1 MILLGSSLVNSPVLS
16 LQTGGPIGQ
25 TTTAV
30 VDPGTLKVV
39 AYEVSSQL
47 RDESPL
53 VVRIV
58 DVREMSD
65 LGLII
70 DSIDELENPADII
83 KLNDIYKLG
92 FNPIGMNVTDERRHK
107 LGRVVDY
114 TIETSG
120 FYIQQLTV
128 KRPLFKSFSDTEL
141 LIHRSQIIEIN
152 NSAIV
157 VHSEAKAPEPEL
169 HEVIG
174 SYVNPFRKPS
184 ETAPDSIETKQ
195 T

>member
-47 RDESPL
+47 RDDSPL

-114 TIETSG
+114 TIGTSG

>member
-1 MILLGSSLVNSPVLS
+1 MILLGSFLVNSPVLS

>member
-30 VDPGTLKVV
+30 VDPANLKVV

-47 RDESPL
+47 RDEAPL
-53 VVRIV
+53 VIRIA

-107 LGRVVDY
+107 LGRVIDY
-114 TIETSG
+114 TVETGG

-184 ETAPDSIETKQ
+184 ETASDSIETKQ

>member
-25 TTTAV
+25 TTAAI
-30 VDPGTLKVV
+30 VDPGNLKVV
-39 AYEVSSQL
+39 AYEVSSSL

-53 VVRIV
+53 VVRIA

-92 FNPIGMNVTDERRHK
+92 FSPVGMNVTDERRHK
-107 LGRVVDY
+107 LGRVIDY

-174 SYVNPFRKPS
+174 SYVNPFRKPN

-195 T
+195 A